1 MANLVALPR
10 GEEAV
15 YYDALRSGK
24 LLYQHCSDCSA
35 AVWYPRAVCPS
46 CGSGRLEWR
55 ESARRGTVYSFTRLL
70 RAGNPA
76 RAADVPYS
84 VALVDLDEGIRV
96 LGDLADEVADSPI
109 GQRVHAAIRSMED
122 GLPTLVFAPERP
134 AE

>member
-1 MANLVALPR
+1 MVNLVPHSR

-15 YYDALRSGK
+15 YYHALRAGK
-24 LLYQHCSDCSA
+24 LLYQHCDACSA
-35 AVWYPRAVCPS
+35 AVWYPRATCPA

-70 RAGNPA
+70 RPGNAG

-96 LGDLADEVADSPI
+96 LGDLADGVGESPI
-109 GQRVHAAIRSMED
+109 GHRVQAAIRAPEG
-122 GLPTLVFAPERP
+122 GLATLVFAPEER
-134 AE
+134 AK